1 MDMSKIDI
9 KMGQSQVG
17 TPHLALRIGYSFK
30 KCIEIVGGIP
40 LHEKDGDLVVDI
52 EHSINSWRLSEIT
65 IKAIMPWPHWMT
77 GGIINETSLFTSD
90 LQKLKEY
97 TVFKIISLSW
107 KLQSA
112 TSTAVHTPGE
122 RAQWNGAGAKQTRP
136 RVVPHFSSGIVERGK
151 CKRLWKS
158 PHTRKGDARWG
169 ERKMRDYRQS
179 PSFWTYALLS
189 QHKTLIGSSTEI
201 CQHLWKTRQPLSTL
215 NIITI
220 YRTNK

>member
-1 MDMSKIDI
+1 
-9 KMGQSQVG
+9 
-17 TPHLALRIGYSFK
+17 
-30 KCIEIVGGIP
+30 
-40 LHEKDGDLVVDI
+40 
-52 EHSINSWRLSEIT
+52 
-65 IKAIMPWPHWMT
+65 MT

-97 TVFKIISLSW
+97 TVFKIISISW

-112 TSTAVHTPGE
+112 TSTDVHTPGE

-136 RVVPHFSSGIVERGK
+136 RVVPHFSSGIVERAK
-151 CKRLWKS
+151 CKSLWKS

-189 QHKTLIGSSTEI
+189 QRKTLIGSSMEI
-201 CQHLWKTRQPLSTL
+201 CQHLSKTRQPLSTL

-220 YRTNK
+220 YRTNNSTEQITRVALVKATKQKANSATDEVRVENRNHGLAWSQIGNNRTVARLLS